1 MVVIAALAVSCGLE
15 DIDYN
20 NSDNVTSGGSSSED
34 TEIGTGYLSFSSL
47 ELLVDLESEDF
58 NTTKSDDTN
67 SDDANSDDTI
77 DTDGYFVTITNEDPD
92 SEQES
97 ITMTF
102 AEIKA
107 LSDGVELLAGNY
119 TLSARSYE
127 TQIEALGWDTP
138 EYASKDYSFVIAESE
153 VSEFVD
159 DVICT
164 LANIKATVALSE
176 ELLSKFKSE
185 DLEADDLPLTVIV
198 EFGGIEA
205 IYTLDEN
212 GDLVGDGDVAYFAE
226 QEDNTT
232 MTLSLSGMY
241 NTAAEGETAEY
252 VAISWSQEI
261 EDVAAG
267 QYRNITISVSSET
280 PDVESGTVSFEVS
293 TSSTVES
300 TDVEV
305 DITNGDF
312 YEKGEAELNEGTTEE
327 ENEDKEEENDSTSIA
342 TCTIEWRDGEDGT
355 IYYLA
360 DETSDGVRYEISTT
374 TTLPVVIDM
383 TSQTG
388 ITSLNLQI
396 NSDTLT
402 EEELAGINL
411 SQNMD
416 LVNPATPEMEGV
428 LNEFGFPTGDDITT
442 CLNEESGEYE
452 PRKELV
458 LDITIFMPLLA
469 AISDSGSMTDFVVTL
484 GDASGTC
491 TKTIM
496 VIVEGE

>member
-267 QYRNITISVSSET
+267 QYRNITISVSS
-280 PDVESGTVSFEVS
+280 
-293 TSSTVES
+293 
-300 TDVEV
+300 
-305 DITNGDF
+305 
-312 YEKGEAELNEGTTEE
+312 LNEGTTEE